1 MPAPAWPLRAIL
13 LEAMLVG
20 VGGACLALL
29 ANSLSPRG
37 LSLTR
42 DYFPGS
48 GRPANPALAGDA
60 GSGSSHRAAPA
71 SSGSAEIP
79 ADVAQRLRQLGF
91 TPITHA
97 EAVQLFTDPRR
108 EQERIVFV
116 DARDDRHYEAGHI
129 PGAHPLDHYRPE
141 KNLPAVLAACQAAE
155 RVVVYCTGGTCE
167 DSEFAAITLR
177 DAGLP
182 ADRLGVY
189 AGGMN
194 AWTAAG
200 QPVETG
206 PRAGN
211 PAAAPTP

>member
-1 MPAPAWPLRAIL
+1 MPAPARRLRAIL
-13 LEAMLVG
+13 LESVLVG
-20 VGGACLALL
+20 VTGAGLALL
-29 ANSLSPRG
+29 ANYLSPRG

-48 GRPANPALAGDA
+48 GRPASTALSGPLLTHPPA
-60 GSGSSHRAAPA
+60 AAADDVPPA
-71 SSGSAEIP
+71 
-79 ADVAQRLRQLGF
+79 VAQRLRQLGF

-97 EAVQLFTDPRR
+97 EAVQLFVDPRR

-129 PGAHPLDHYRPE
+129 PGAHSLDHYRPE
-141 KNLPAVLAACQAAE
+141 KDLPAVLAACQAAE
-155 RVVVYCTGGTCE
+155 RVVVYCTGGACE

-194 AWTAAG
+194 AWSAAG
-200 QPVETG
+200 QPVERG

-211 PAAAPTP
+211 TTATPTP